1 MPKPNLTRDA
11 PVVPVSVVVL
21 FDGTGSCGGVFVW
34 VPAGF
39 IGVGDGRTSPVGAG
53 VFGSVVA
60 VGV

>member
-1 MPKPNLTRDA
+1 
-11 PVVPVSVVVL
+11 VPVSVVVL

-60 VGV
+60 VGQVSQTY